1 MALPTPLPDDPRK
14 WDGWRKFNSENFY
27 ERLCLSFEEQP
38 TSETIEDSCRQ
49 LLVWWQK
56 KLPLKNQP
64 SNPLTGM
71 LRAGLDDAPR
81 FLSQARAELLDPES
95 RARLDHQ
102 LQSEIKESASL
113 EFKKFLS
120 FSLSEGVLR
129 ETAEERLMEIA
140 EAQGLL
146 EAEAQHIITLELE
159 KCEVLRERDLPPP
172 PEVAA
177 PVVMG
182 TIGLADSGDVQDQFL
197 RLLSLAGLEDGEMT
211 DDQRDAFV
219 NMAENLG
226 IAPGDAEDM
235 IDEWIEQQQNTITP
249 AVPSDARRITPL
261 APTIRKPAPT
271 ARQTV
276 LATQPGVAKAATRV
290 VPDPP
295 PMNTIE
301 ERRKFPPFTNSLGLA
316 MVLVPSG
323 KFTMGTDAPT
333 APPNEH
339 PAHEVQLTRFYMS
352 VIPVTHEAYEKFD
365 ASHTVKRPPLSASDH
380 PVVYV
385 TSKEAMDFCEWLSR
399 KENKR
404 YRLPT
409 EAEWEYAAKGK
420 DNRQFPW
427 GNFSGAGNLANFA
440 DRNTSFGWS
449 DSRIDDGFAATSP
462 TGHYPG
468 GVSPFGILDMAG
480 NVWEWCSDYFDAYN
494 PGTEVNPKGPGRV
507 GKRIFRGGS
516 WRSRF
521 SSLRTTVRGFN
532 DPGYSFSDLGFRIVC
547 EV

>member
-14 WDGWRKFNSENFY
+14 WDGWRKFNTDNFY
-27 ERLCLSFEEQP
+27 ERLCLSFEENP
-38 TSETIEDSCRQ
+38 SDETIEGNCRQ

-95 RARLDHQ
+95 RACLDEI
-102 LQSEIKESASL
+102 LQSQIKESASI

-129 ETAEERLMEIA
+129 ASAEERLMEIA
-140 EAQGLL
+140 AAQGLSD
-146 EAEAQHIITLELE
+146 AEAQHIITLELE
-159 KCEVLRERDLPPP
+159 KSEVLREEDLLLPPEP
-172 PEVAA
+172 ASA
-177 PVVMG
+177 QLGG
-182 TIGLADSGDVQDQFL
+182 TIGLSDSGELDDQFF
-197 RLLSLAGLEDGEMT
+197 RLLNLSGLEDGEMT

-235 IDEWIEQQQNTITP
+235 IDEWIEEQQNTITP
-249 AVPSDARRITPL
+249 APPVPTRRVTTQV
-261 APTIRKPAPT
+261 APSIRKAAPSI
-271 ARQTV
+271 RQT
-276 LATQPGVAKAATRV
+276 AVAPQTAAATRV
-290 VPDPP
+290 VPAAP
-295 PMNTIE
+295 PMTIE
-301 ERRKFPPFTNSLGLA
+301 EEKKKFRPFTNSLGMPMA
-316 MVLVPSG
+316 LVHSG
-323 KFTMGTDAPT
+323 TFTMGTNAPA

-352 VIPVTHEAYEKFD
+352 VKPVTHELYEKFD
-365 ASHTVKRPPLSASDH
+365 ASHTVKRPPLSEANH

-399 KENKR
+399 KESKR

-409 EAEWEYAAKGK
+409 EAEWEYAAKGN

-427 GNFSGAGNLANFA
+427 GNFSGAGHLTNFA
-440 DRNTSFGWS
+440 DRNTNFGWS
-449 DSRIDDGFAATSP
+449 DDRIDDGFAATSP
-462 TGHYPG
+462 AGHYPAG
-468 GVSPFGILDMAG
+468 ASPFGILDMAG

-494 PGTEVNPKGPGRV
+494 PGSEVNPKGPVRA

-521 SSLRTTVRGFN
+521 SGLRTTMRGFN
-532 DPGYSFSDLGFRIVC
+532 DPRYSFSDLGFRIVC
-547 EV
+547 EVE